1 MLGRLRFDPGRD
13 LNPNFPVIGSLV
25 FCESYALDHAVT
37 EFRRSVADCCT
48 KPYHDDHYLLRWLR
62 DTDQREGVKHHGEE
76 QPITL
81 EKRLE
86 PSFFSFYVASSTSH
100 IPMMHRVI
108 PCLTRHAFI
117 SVSFH
122 STLRRGCSARVGGEF
137 DRPVR
142 QSAVNGASALC
153 SVSFLPRKETV
164 CLARNFNPE
173 AAEKMLRES
182 VAILANSGRRDLNS
196 RTSRKTQPR
205 SLTFG
210 TKLLSPGMA
219 TFIYNKALAGW
230 AGFFF
235 APTRMPER
243 Q

>member
-1 MLGRLRFDPGRD
+1 MH
-13 LNPNFPVIGSLV
+13 S
-25 FCESYALDHAVT
+25 H
-37 EFRRSVADCCT
+37 FRRSVADCCT

-62 DTDQREGVKHHGEE
+62 
-76 QPITL
+76 
-81 EKRLE
+81 
-86 PSFFSFYVASSTSH
+86 
-100 IPMMHRVI
+100 
-108 PCLTRHAFI
+108 
-117 SVSFH
+117 
-122 STLRRGCSARVGGEF
+122 
-137 DRPVR
+137 
-142 QSAVNGASALC
+142 ALC